1 MKTILSSRIRHYWAV
16 ISIFL
21 IMVALIAGIAGC
33 NGDGNVESYTLT
45 ISGTSGGSVTE
56 PEQATSTHDEG
67 TVVNLVAEPEEGYTF
82 VKWTGEVDTVADV
95 NDATTTI
102 TMSDDYHIAA
112 NFAPVGSFTA
122 VSDWHDLDAIRE
134 DLNGDYLLMND
145 LDSTTAGYDEL
156 AGPAANQGKGWDP
169 IGTYDEP
176 FMGTLDGQGYEV
188 RDMVINRPARNYTG
202 LFGAVGVDVA
212 AGGVIS
218 TKGVVENLGVVNA
231 AVTGDWNVGGVAGLK
246 ADTGA
251 VTSCYFT
258 GEVTGKDN
266 VGGLMGFNYGNLS
279 DSYATAIVSGD
290 RHVGGLVGFSD
301 GTVSNCY
308 ATASVTGNSCVGGL
322 IGSVPVYSYLGKVSD
337 CYSTGTV
344 IGDLYVGG
352 LVGLSDGTVSNCY
365 ATGSVTGG
373 VENAGGLVGL
383 NRGTVTNSYSTGSV
397 TGYVDVGSLVGAS
410 TGSVLNS
417 YSTGSVTGKAYV
429 GGLVG
434 TNDGDVSNC
443 YSTGS
448 VTGDHDVGG
457 LVARNYQ
464 TVTNSFWD
472 TQTSGQSASDGG
484 TGKATAEMKSTATFS
499 TEAWNI
505 IAVASPSTRNV
516 SYIWNIVDGQT
527 YPFLSWQSV

>member
-1 MKTILSSRIRHYWAV
+1 
-16 ISIFL
+16 
-21 IMVALIAGIAGC
+21 MVALIAGIAGC

-45 ISGTSGGSVTE
+45 ISSTSGGSVTE

-145 LDSTTAGYDEL
+145 LDSTTAGYEEL
-156 AGPAANQGKGWDP
+156 ASPAANQGKGWDP
-169 IGTYDEP
+169 IGTPGAP
-176 FMGTLDGQGYEV
+176 FTGTFDGQAYEV
-188 RDMVINRPARNYTG
+188 RDMVINRPARNGTG
-202 LFGAVGVDVA
+202 LFGAVGVDVGA
-212 AGGVIS
+212 AGVIS

-231 AVTGDWNVGGVAGLK
+231 AVTGDWNVGGVVGQQ

-258 GEVTGKDN
+258 GDVTGN
-266 VGGLMGFNYGNLS
+266 GQHVGGLMGFNYGTLS
-279 DSYATAIVSGD
+279 DSHATGSVTGYD
-290 RHVGGLVGFSD
+290 EEVGGLVGFNE
-301 GTVSNCY
+301 GTVSNSY
-308 ATASVTGNSCVGGL
+308 STGSVTGNLSVGGL
-322 IGSVPVYSYLGKVSD
+322 VGTQVVGDVSD
-337 CYSTGTV
+337 CYSTCSV
-344 IGDLYVGG
+344 IGNMNVGG
-352 LVGLSDGTVSNCY
+352 LVGYCSNSTVSDSY

-373 VENAGGLVGL
+373 VVVGGLVGL
-383 NRGTVTNSYSTGSV
+383 NDGTVSNSYATGSLTGNHHVGGLVGYNINTVFNSYATGSV
-397 TGYVDVGSLVGAS
+397 TG
-410 TGSVLNS
+410 NS
-417 YSTGSVTGKAYV
+417 DV

-434 TNDGDVSNC
+434 
-443 YSTGS
+443 
-448 VTGDHDVGG
+448 
-457 LVARNYQ
+457 RNYQ
-464 TVTNSFWD
+464 GTVGDSFWD
-472 TQTSGQSASDGG
+472 TQTSSQSTSDGG
-484 TGKATAEMKSTATFS
+484 TGKTTAEMKSVATFS

-505 IAVASPSTRNV
+505 IAVANSSTRNV